1 MVQIEQLGKAIAQ
14 MLFNRRSGNGG
25 KNPELAESVYHS
37 LKLDPAFLL
46 TASPAAI
53 RLHLDQDDGYGLAR
67 MELAAKTLIEESY
80 LCASSA
86 DVRREKARE
95 LLEYIQ
101 RNDTT
106 FSLERVVLLEELEKL
121 EKE

>member
-14 MLFNRRSGNGG
+14 MIFNRRSGNGG
-25 KNPELAESVYHS
+25 KNPALAESVYRS

-46 TASPAAI
+46 AASPAEI
-53 RLHLDQDDGYGLAR
+53 RLHLDQDDGCGLAR
-67 MELAAKTLIEESY
+67 MELAAKVLMEESY
-80 LCASSA
+80 LSA
-86 DVRREKARE
+86 TSGPVCREKARE

-106 FSLERVVLLEELEKL
+106 FSLERVALLEELEEL
-121 EKE
+121 EKS